1 MKNSIKLLIALI
13 LCLGVVIS
21 LASCEISGIIGGSSD
36 NQNPPSQEEI
46 HPEGLEI
53 VEKQVFAYNKRGERV
68 DYDHKFIN
76 YENNTYY
83 VVNNY
88 VVVGNYVVEGFP
100 YSFDENGVLE
110 EKFMHKL
117 FINCEGATY
126 YVENNLLVRGEK
138 VIDGS
143 LYNFD
148 SEGKMIT
155 GEKDGYSYDENGK
168 LVGNRI
174 FVTINNNTYYLID
187 NLVVFGD
194 VVINGNIYH
203 FGTTGKMFVGEKN
216 GYTYGEDG
224 KLVADKIFVTIN
236 NNTYYLE
243 NNSIVFDQVLIN
255 GSFYHFD
262 ENGEMFVGEKNG
274 FLYGEDGKLVA
285 NEIFVTINNNV
296 YYFIN
301 NVIVLNNVIINGH
314 LYDFGDDGKMVV
326 GEKDGVTYG
335 EDGKLI
341 ANEIFVTINNN
352 TYYLIGNV
360 VVFNTIII
368 DGSIYDF
375 GDDGK
380 MVIGTNGD
388 GLTFGADGKLV
399 ADKIFITIN
408 NNTYYIIN
416 NVILYNFGETGE
428 TGDADEDGLSNRDEI
443 TNSTDPFNP
452 DTDGDG
458 ASDGREVQIGFDP
471 LTYNTSFGVV
481 TPPVVDNGETPDT
494 VIPTIEVELSGDQ
507 VDSLV
512 VERDDFFDQNTLG
525 YLGDAY
531 NYDVEG
537 EIESA
542 TIGFQFD
549 ETKLA
554 PGALPTIYEYN
565 REKGIMTP
573 LATTVE
579 NGKATA
585 EVDDFST
592 FVLLDRKIYEEEL
605 TWVDTWGIEGGSY
618 SNVEIVFVVDDSGS
632 MTSYDRYN
640 QRLDVARDLISQLP
654 SGSKIGIVKFH
665 QYTYNLTGS
674 LTTDKA
680 TAQSFLTTSHFTS
693 NGGWTRMFTAMRD
706 SVSYFSTKEE
716 NDGIMR
722 IMVVLSDGIADDT
735 SLMSTATTMANQAGI
750 AVYTVGLGSGNS
762 SYFNGY
768 LKPVSEATGGKFYLA
783 SDASGLADIFTDI
796 GDKIDLTTDSDSDGL
811 LDYYEDNMVIF
822 SGVQYHADKT
832 KADTDGD
839 GLLDGEEIKTVVV
852 LSVDGTKMT
861 VLGKVY
867 SDPSLLD
874 TDSDGINDK
883 EDSKPLDAAAA

>member
-1 MKNSIKLLIALI
+1 MKNTIKLLIALI

-21 LASCEISGIIGGSSD
+21 LASCEIIGTTNQPSNDQPSSD
-36 NQNPPSQEEI
+36 NQTNI

-53 VEKQVFAYNKRGERV
+53 VEKQVFAYNARGERV
-68 DYDHKFIN
+68 DYDHKFIK
-76 YENNTYY
+76 YDNNTYY
-83 VVNNY
+83 VVNNF
-88 VVVGNYVVEGFP
+88 VVVGDYVIEGMP
-100 YSFDENGVLE
+100 YTFDENGVLQ

-126 YVENNLLVRGEK
+126 YVENNMLVRKEH
-138 VIDGS
+138 VIEGA

-148 SEGKMIT
+148 SDGKMIT
-155 GEKDGYSYDENGK
+155 GEFEGYIFGEDGK
-168 LVGNRI
+168 LVADKV
-174 FVTINNNTYYLID
+174 FVTINNNTYYLI
-187 NLVVFGD
+187 NNTVVIGD
-194 VVINGNIYH
+194 VVIYGHLYNFNKN
-203 FGTTGKMFVGEKN
+203 GKMFVGEKN

-224 KLVADKIFVTIN
+224 KLIADKIFVTIN

-274 FLYGEDGKLVA
+274 FTYGEDGKLVA
-285 NEIFVTINNNV
+285 NEIFLTINNNV
-296 YYFIN
+296 YYFIGN
-301 NVIVLNNVIINGH
+301 TIVLNSVVIDGH
-314 LYDFGDDGKMVV
+314 LYDFGDNGVMFV
-326 GEKDGVTYG
+326 GEKDGLTYG

-352 TYYLIGNV
+352 TYYLINNVILVNV
-360 VVFNTIII
+360 VVI
-368 DGSIYDF
+368 DGNIYDF

-380 MVIGTNGD
+380 MVIGTNKD
-388 GLTFGADGKLV
+388 GFTFGEDGKLV

-408 NNTYYIIN
+408 NNTYYLIG
-416 NVILYNFGETGE
+416 NVIIYNFGDTGE
-428 TGDADEDGLSNRDEI
+428 DGDVDGDGLSNRDEI
-443 TNSTDPFNP
+443 AYTSDPFNP

-458 ASDGREVQIGFDP
+458 ASDGKEVKIGFSP
-471 LTYNTSFGVV
+471 VEYNSSFGVV
-481 TPPVVDNGETPDT
+481 TPPVVDNGDEPDT
-494 VIPTIEVELSGDQ
+494 VVPTIEVELSGDQ

-512 VERDDFFDQNTLG
+512 VERDDFFDKNTLG

-542 TIGFQFD
+542 TIGFEFD
-549 ETKLA
+549 ENKLGA
-554 PGALPTIYEYN
+554 DALPTIYAYN
-565 REKGIMTP
+565 RETNIMTP

-585 EVDDFST
+585 EVDEFAT

-605 TWVDTWGIEGGSY
+605 TWVDTWGIEGGAY
-618 SNVEIVFVVDDSGS
+618 SSVEIVFVIDDSGS
-632 MTSYDRYN
+632 MDWNDGSN
-640 QRLDVARDLISQLP
+640 KRLSVACDLINKLP
-654 SGSKIGIVKFH
+654 EGSKIGIVKFESSTTI
-665 QYTYNLTGS
+665 YTNTLV
-674 LTTDKA
+674 DNKE
-680 TAQSFLTTSHFTS
+680 TAKGYLTTSYFRS
-693 NGGWTRMFTAMRD
+693 SGGTYMFSAMNKAY
-706 SVSYFSTKEE
+706 SLFSAKEE
-716 NDGIMR
+716 GDGVMR
-722 IMVVLSDGIADDT
+722 VMVVLSDGETADTGSKT
-735 SLMSTATTMANQAGI
+735 SAINNATSNGVS
-750 AVYTVGLGSGNS
+750 VYTVGLGSS
-762 SYFNGY
+762 TSYFNSY
-768 LKPVSEATGGKFYLA
+768 MKPVSEATGGKFYLA

-796 GDKIDLTTDSDSDGL
+796 GDKIDLTTDYDGDGL

-822 SGVQYHADKT
+822 SGVQYYSDKT

-867 SDPSLLD
+867 SNPSLVD
-874 TDSDGINDK
+874 TDGDGVSDK
-883 EDSKPLDAAAA
+883 EDSKPLDALVA

>member
-21 LASCEISGIIGGSSD
+21 LASCEISGIISGPSD
-36 NQNPPSQEEI
+36 NQNPPAQDEI

-53 VEKQVFAYNKRGERV
+53 IDKQVFAYNKKGERV
-68 DYDHKFIN
+68 DYDHKFIKH
-76 YENNTYY
+76 ENNTYY

-88 VVVGNYVVEGFP
+88 VVVGNYVVDGLP

-138 VIDGS
+138 VIDGG

-148 SEGKMIT
+148 SEGKMVI
-155 GEKDGYSYDENGK
+155 GEKDGYTYDENGK
-168 LVGNRI
+168 LVANRI

-203 FGTTGKMFVGEKN
+203 FGKTGKMFVGEKN

-236 NNTYYLE
+236 DNTYYLE

-301 NVIVLNNVIINGH
+301 NVIVLNNVIIDGH

-360 VVFNTIII
+360 VVFNTVVI

-408 NNTYYIIN
+408 NNTYYLIN

-428 TGDADEDGLSNRDEI
+428 HGDADSDGLSNRDEI
-443 TNSTDPFNP
+443 DHSTDPFNP
-452 DTDGDG
+452 DTDGDS
-458 ASDGREVQIGFDP
+458 ASDGKEVQIGFDP
-471 LTYNTSFGVV
+471 LTYNSSFGVV
-481 TPPVVDNGETPDT
+481 TPPVVDNGDEPDT

-542 TIGFQFD
+542 TIGFEFD

-618 SNVEIVFVVDDSGS
+618 SSVEIVFVIDDSGS
-632 MTSYDRYN
+632 MSWNDGSN
-640 QRLDVARDLISQLP
+640 KRLSVACDLINKLP
-654 SGSKIGIVKFH
+654 EGSKIGIVNFTSS
-665 QYTYNLTGS
+665 YTIYTNALMN
-674 LTTDKA
+674 DKQ
-680 TAQSFLTTSHFTS
+680 TAKNYLTTSYFRSYGGTS
-693 NGGWTRMFTAMRD
+693 MFRAMNA
-706 SVSYFSTKEE
+706 SYSLFSEKQEG
-716 NDGIMR
+716 DGVMR
-722 IMVVLSDGIADDT
+722 IMVVLSDGETDDT
-735 SLMSTATTMANQAGI
+735 GSKTSAINNANSAGVS
-750 AVYTVGLGSGNS
+750 VYTVGLGSS
-762 SYFNGY
+762 TSYFNNY
-768 LKPVSEATGGKFYLA
+768 MKPVSDATGGKFYLA
-783 SDASGLADIFTDI
+783 SNASGLADIFTDI
-796 GDKIDLTTDSDSDGL
+796 GDKIDLTTDSDTDGL

-822 SGVQYHADKT
+822 SGVQYYADKT

-839 GLLDGEEIKTVVV
+839 GLIDGEEIKTVVV

-867 SDPSLLD
+867 SDPSLID
-874 TDSDGINDK
+874 TDGDGINDK